1 MVWLAAS
8 AVGMMIAARFLKRE
22 KTLEQL
28 ISFVSMTELE
38 ISHYSLAFS
47 EIVEKAATE
56 KSYDCL
62 LFIPLCFEKITNGT
76 DFPKAWKESISE
88 KMPEISKNDEKKLL
102 SFGDVLSSCD
112 KEGVLSVLSYYKKT
126 FDESLLEAKQA
137 RKKYAKLC
145 VAVGVFA
152 GGVIFMTL
160 I

>member
-8 AVGMMIAARFLKRE
+8 AIGMMIAARFSKRE
-22 KTLEQL
+22 KTLGQL

-38 ISHYSLAFS
+38 ISHYSLAFP
-47 EIVEKAATE
+47 EIVEKAANE

-62 LFIPLCFEKITNGT
+62 SFIPLCFEMIMNGT
-76 DFPKAWKESISE
+76 DFPKAWKESITE
-88 KMPEISKNDEKKLL
+88 KIPELSKSDEKKLL

-112 KEGVLSVLSYYKKT
+112 KEGVLNVLSYYKKT
-126 FDESLLEAKQA
+126 FDESLFEAKEA

-145 VAVGVFA
+145 VAAGVFA